1 MRNYRDLEAYCES
14 RFLQGVPYWHI
25 YTPGVETP
33 VLFGV
38 KEDYV
43 FMMNLICQSA
53 VATDGMEII
62 AFEVMSNHLHIVV
75 SGEELFAR
83 RFFAFLDK
91 RLKRCA
97 KSLTCK
103 EIPSSFEARYKEI
116 DSLQSLRNTI
126 VYVNRNGFVTDRNYT
141 PFTYPWGTGNYY
153 FNGAGFGGVNTNLN
167 VNEMRRMFRG
177 RAAILPDKYH
187 VNDGYI
193 LPSSYC
199 NLELGMSLF
208 RDAHHYFFMVSK
220 NVETYGELALELND
234 GEYLTDTEL
243 VSQLV
248 KLLKIDYNVNSLRDL
263 GKSQKY
269 DLARRLRFEFRSSNE
284 QIRRVLNLTSA
295 EVNTIFP
302 MTAGK

>member
-14 RFLQGVPYWHI
+14 RFLQGGPYWHI

-91 RLKRCA
+91 RLRRCA

-141 PFTYPWGTGNYY
+141 PFTYPWGTGKYY

-167 VNEMRRMFRG
+167 INEMRRMFRG
-177 RAAILPDKYH
+177 RAAIFPDTYQ

-220 NVETYGELALELND
+220 NVEAYGELASELSD
-234 GEYLTDTEL
+234 VEYLTDMEL
-243 VSQLV
+243 VSQMV
-248 KLLKIDYNVNSLRDL
+248 KLLKGDYNVTSLRDL
-263 GKSQKY
+263 GKAQRY
-269 DLARRLRFEFRSSNE
+269 DLARQLRFKFRSSNE